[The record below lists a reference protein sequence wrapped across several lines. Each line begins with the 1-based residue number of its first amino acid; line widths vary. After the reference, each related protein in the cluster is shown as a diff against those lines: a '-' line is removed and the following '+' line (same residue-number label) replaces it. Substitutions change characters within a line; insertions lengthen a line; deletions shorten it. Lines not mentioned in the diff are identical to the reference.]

1 MLALN
6 AKESFD
12 DNPDKYK
19 KQYKENFSV
28 DFDNINSR
36 VLEGGEFRST
46 MTFTS
51 NNMIDNLGKRKIIN
65 PLLFLHQ
72 TTNDFD
78 QQEERK
84 YMIDFISPIS
94 KTKIVEIEI
103 PEGYEVA
110 DLPKSKKIVTE
121 DKEISYSYTVEKKEN
136 KIVTISEYKIASADY
151 PKEYYPAFKQIWKVI
166 SDSENQV
173 MSLIKK

>member
-1 MLALN
+1 MN
-6 AKESFD
+6 FESSNLID
-12 DNPDKYK
+12 D
-19 KQYKENFSV
+19 
-28 DFDNINSR
+28 
-36 VLEGGEFRST
+36 
-46 MTFTS
+46 
-51 NNMIDNLGKRKIIN
+51 LGKRKIIN

-72 TTNDFD
+72 TSNDFD

-84 YMIDFISPIS
+84 YMIDFVSPIS

-103 PEGYEVA
+103 PEGYDVA

-121 DKEISYSYTVEKKEN
+121 DKEISYSYTVEKKDN
-136 KIVTISEYKIASADY
+136 KILTVSRYEIASADY

-166 SDSENQV
+166 SDSESQV